1 MKKALITKLLV
12 LTAAFMWA
20 QEIKWY
26 AKAPKE
32 VYADGIFEIHF
43 VLENAE
49 GKSVNFP
56 SFDGLDIVS
65 GPSVSNRF
73 NSINGR
79 ATSSITYSFEAVASS
94 SGTVQL
100 GPATILV
107 DGKKYA
113 TKVATILVKKAKN
126 KSNVPNGEVA
136 FVDLQIS
143 KESIF
148 KGQQLVGEYQL
159 YFNGNLGFE
168 DAIQHPPFNEF
179 TVTQLDLRNE
189 SLPGIARG
197 NLNYQGILADALA
210 FFPKKQGRLSIG
222 KSYFPLKE
230 RIANDD
236 PWSHPFGKYR
246 SFTLTSPEKYIEV
259 KELPAPI
266 PAHFNGVVGQYVG
279 SAILAEKK
287 VAANQT
293 ILVRV
298 ELIGNGDPST
308 MSPPTLQL
316 PSQLEAYPPKLLKEE
331 QFTHDR
337 QLKHS
342 HSWEIPVT
350 AKESGQFEI
359 KVAFQYFDPEA
370 ATYQTVDFPSLDVEV
385 TKASQT
391 IIKTKDPIKDSS
403 AWPYYLIGLGTI
415 CLSFLVW
422 FYMRKKEVQKQSN
435 EALASQLPKS
445 ELPIAKPQPLI
456 DRLVSIKALW
466 DKGESIAFYTSLSH
480 LLQESIF
487 EKLGLPIEEHDKT
500 TVVKRLKN
508 VIGAPEADALY
519 VYIRSG
525 IERAL
530 YGGALNQDGPDLLA
544 KTKQFLELLF
554 STSKDTQTK

>member
-266 PAHFNGVVGQYVG
+266 PAHFNGVVGQYEG

-466 DKGESIAFYTSLSH
+466 DKGESIAFYTSLSDRK
-480 LLQESIF
+480 S
-487 EKLGLPIEEHDKT
+487 
-500 TVVKRLKN
+500 VV
-508 VIGAPEADALY
+508 
-519 VYIRSG
+519 
-525 IERAL
+525 
-530 YGGALNQDGPDLLA
+530 
-544 KTKQFLELLF
+544 
-554 STSKDTQTK
+554 